1 MVSQEYSTRAGDV
14 YVIIGNS
21 ALMKCDVPSFVAD
34 FVSINSWVDNQGQ
47 EHFATN
53 NNGISNNLSNM
64 GHTYHTKINRSK
76 RNQNSHFLMNFCF
89 SVVTQ
94 SYISGA
100 HEVYV
105 IVGNSALVKCEIP
118 SFVADFVAVVN
129 WIDNEGN
136 EYFPSET
143 AMGTLYSQFS
153 KKGTHK
159 AIADKKF
166 SLSH

>member
-1 MVSQEYSTRAGDV
+1 MVFQ
-14 YVIIGNS
+14 IIYQTWGTHII
-21 ALMKCDVPSFVAD
+21 F
-34 FVSINSWVDNQGQ
+34 I
-47 EHFATN
+47 
-53 NNGISNNLSNM
+53 
-64 GHTYHTKINRSK
+64 KINRSK
-76 RNQNSHFLMNFCF
+76 RNQNSHFLTYKFCF

-143 AMGTLYSQFS
+143 ALGTLYSQF
-153 KKGTHK
+153 
-159 AIADKKF
+159 F
-166 SLSH
+166 